1 MKQQKRK
8 IKLKQRRQWHI
19 RKSVSG
25 TAERPRL
32 CVNRSLTNISVQII
46 NDEEGITI
54 LGVSTQS
61 KSFVDRVKGSSGNAA
76 AATELGK
83 FVAELAKEKNISK
96 IVFDRS
102 GYLYH
107 GRVKALADG
116 AREGGL
122 DF

>member
-8 IKLKQRRQWHI
+8 NILKQRRKWHI

-32 CVNRSLTNISVQII
+32 SVNRSLKNISVQVI
-46 NDEEGITI
+46 NDEEGKTI
-54 LGVSTQS
+54 FGVSTLS
-61 KSFVDRVKGSSGNAA
+61 KSFASRVSGSCGNVA

-83 FVAELAKEKNISK
+83 MVAELAKEKNIEK
-96 IVFDRS
+96 VVFDRS

>member
-1 MKQQKRK
+1 MNQKKKK
-8 IKLKQRRQWHI
+8 IQLRQRRKWNI
-19 RKSVSG
+19 RKKVNG

-32 CVNRSLTNISVQII
+32 SVNRSLQNLSVQVI
-46 NDEEGITI
+46 NDEEGKTI

-61 KSFVDRVKGSSGNAA
+61 KAFADRVSGYTGNAA

-83 FVAELAKEKNISK
+83 FVAELAKEKNITK
-96 IVFDRS
+96 VVFDRS

-122 DF
+122 EF